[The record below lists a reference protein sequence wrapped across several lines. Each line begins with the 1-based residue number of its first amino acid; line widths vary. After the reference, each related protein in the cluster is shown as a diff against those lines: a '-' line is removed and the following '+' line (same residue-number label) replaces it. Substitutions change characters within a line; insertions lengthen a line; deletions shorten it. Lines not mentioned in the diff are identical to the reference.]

1 MGGGREMTWCI
12 YTPITAA
19 SVKTLGLASGVYDPD
34 PKNWDNQM
42 RKLTDADGQNIGYLT
57 LVETMLSR
65 ATQKGARIWF
75 QTEVTALS
83 AANSSSV
90 QVQVADGRV
99 FNAGAV
105 LLNIPQ
111 MPVLK
116 LLRQSGEPFSSMFP
130 EPLYAPASF
139 PIMKLYLHYE
149 DAWWRNYLGLVSGP
163 FENANA
169 SPNSSSAVINIHDIP
184 SQGPAPL
191 KGQYHDGDVRCDGPA
206 GKCRGF
212 LQAFYSGGSSID
224 WYKSFHSW
232 NGDAAMH
239 ISSKSVE
246 HKELLAS
253 IHSALVGLHREAL
266 DAANVTA
273 LVEKLRPDS
282 GVLSIWSQGVTGI
295 HAGCHVPKPGV
306 HPKPE
311 DLPAAALRPF
321 PGFPVYVANE
331 AYGTVP
337 CFAEGSLN
345 MSSAVLDHLNVPL
358 AASCNILTAATWS
371 QHETDG
377 RTAASSSDVA
387 DVSPM
392 RRKLREATGCSS
404 SLQTT
409 TSTTTSRLVQ
419 AAAWLLVDH
428 VESDVMTCSCLS
440 CTRIVF
446 IYGSSSSFDLI
457 LGRKSRMNPM
467 YI

>member
-1 MGGGREMTWCI
+1 M
-12 YTPITAA
+12 
-19 SVKTLGLASGVYDPD
+19 LA
-34 PKNWDNQM
+34 
-42 RKLTDADGQNIGYLT
+42 
-57 LVETMLSR
+57 R

-90 QVQVADGRV
+90 QVQVANGRV

-130 EPLYAPASF
+130 EPLYAPASY

-169 SPNSSSAVINIHDIP
+169 SPNSSSAVIQIHDIP

-253 IHSALVGLHREAL
+253 IHSALVELHREAL

-345 MSSAVLDHLNVPL
+345 MSSAVLDHLNVPR
-358 AASCNILTAATWS
+358 ASWLEEHLQNGPSFHLPPPATDPFLFRNRVGAG
-371 QHETDG
+371 Q
-377 RTAASSSDVA
+377 
-387 DVSPM
+387 
-392 RRKLREATGCSS
+392 
-404 SLQTT
+404 
-409 TSTTTSRLVQ
+409 Q
-419 AAAWLLVDH
+419 AAAQTD
-428 VESDVMTCSCLS
+428 
-440 CTRIVF
+440 RGIV
-446 IYGSSSSFDLI
+446 I
-457 LGRKSRMNPM
+457 
-467 YI
+467 

>member
-1 MGGGREMTWCI
+1 M
-12 YTPITAA
+12 
-19 SVKTLGLASGVYDPD
+19 LA
-34 PKNWDNQM
+34 
-42 RKLTDADGQNIGYLT
+42 
-57 LVETMLSR
+57 R

-90 QVQVADGRV
+90 QVQVANGRV

-130 EPLYAPASF
+130 EPLYAPASY

-169 SPNSSSAVINIHDIP
+169 SPNSSSAVIQIHDIP

-232 NGDAAMH
+232 DGDAAMQ
-239 ISSKSVE
+239 ISSNSVE
-246 HKELLAS
+246 NKELLAS
-253 IHSALVGLHREAL
+253 IHSALVELHREAL

-282 GVLSIWSQGVTGI
+282 GVLSIWSQGVKGI
-295 HAGCHVPKPGV
+295 HAGCHLPKPGL

-331 AYGTVP
+331 AYGPVS
-337 CFAEGSLN
+337 CWAEGSLN
-345 MSSAVLDHLNVPL
+345 MSCAVLDHLSVPRPSWL
-358 AASCNILTAATWS
+358 EEHLQMGPSLHFPPPGTDPFLFRKTSSQQAAT
-371 QHETDG
+371 QTG
-377 RTAASSSDVA
+377 R
-387 DVSPM
+387 
-392 RRKLREATGCSS
+392 G
-404 SLQTT
+404 
-409 TSTTTSRLVQ
+409 
-419 AAAWLLVDH
+419 
-428 VESDVMTCSCLS
+428 
-440 CTRIVF
+440 IV
-446 IYGSSSSFDLI
+446 I
-457 LGRKSRMNPM
+457 
-467 YI
+467 